1 MGKNKAFTLIEIL
14 VVTTI
19 ILLFSG
25 VVLTRYNNYTQEL
38 KLRSEAKKLLDVVE
52 LAKKKA
58 VSAELFDIN
67 CTSFTGYRITI
78 SPSAYSLLFGCAS
91 AYSSVQDYDLTSNI
105 TVITGT
111 GTGDYDFPPLMIN
124 PIFISNT
131 IRFKNSVISKCV
143 DISVS
148 ALGIFELDETLVG
161 C

>member
-38 KLRSEAKKLLDVVE
+38 KLKNEAKKMLDVVE
-52 LAKKKA
+52 LTKKKA
-58 VSAELFDIN
+58 LSAELFDSN
-67 CTSFTGYRITI
+67 CTSFTGYRVTI
-78 SPSAYSLLFGCAS
+78 SPTTYSMLFGCAS
-91 AYSSVQDYDLTSNI
+91 VSSTVQNYNLTTNI
-105 TVITGT
+105 TVTTGN
-111 GTGDYDFPPLMIN
+111 GDYDFPPLMIN

-148 ALGIFELDETLVG
+148 ALGIFELDDTLIG